1 MDIFEEVKNIIVEE
15 INSAPEKV
23 RPEAK
28 LKEDLGAD
36 SIDAVQIVM
45 DLEDKFGISID
56 EDDATKIQ
64 TVKDIVDYVTGL
76 VKNK

>member
-15 INSAPEKV
+15 INCAPEKV